1 MIELEDNVGDIV
13 GKAQRGLGIS
23 DSELAKKSGV
33 NADAV
38 RNARGGQADEATLRA
53 VAPVLNLDANALVDL
68 AQGKWKPDALE
79 NFEGL
84 AQFNTSYSGMLVNA
98 YLVWDPTTKN
108 ATAFDTG
115 ADSAVMLKL
124 ATKEN
129 LSIKLILL
137 THAHPDHV
145 ADLPRLREETGAEVF
160 APEREPIPGADKIE
174 EGKKFRIGKID
185 IEARLTWGH
194 SPGGMTFV
202 VSGLARPIAIV
213 GDSMFA
219 GSMGGGSVSYKD
231 AVQNNLAKILT
242 LPDETII
249 CPGHGPMTSVGEEK
263 KHNPFFAHKYRKWIS
278 DPMEWGAWA

>member
-38 RNARGGQADEATLRA
+38 RNARDGQADEATLRA

-98 YLVWDPTTKN
+98 YLVWDPTTKH

-160 APEREPIPGADKIE
+160 APEREPVPGAEKIE

-202 VSGLARPIAIV
+202 VNGLARPIAIV
-213 GDSMFA
+213 GDSLFA

-231 AVQNNLAKILT
+231 AVQNNFEKILT

-249 CPGHGPMTSVGEEK
+249 CPGHGPVTSVGEEK
-263 KHNPFFAHKYRKWIS
+263 KHNPFFAAKFRK
-278 DPMEWGAWA
+278 

>member
-23 DSELAKKSGV
+23 DSELANKAGV
-33 NADAV
+33 NAEAV
-38 RNARGGQADEATLRA
+38 RKARDGQADEATFRA
-53 VAPVLNLDANALVDL
+53 IAPVLDLDANALVDL
-68 AQGKWKPDALE
+68 AQGKWKPDKVE

-98 YLVWDPTTKN
+98 YLVWDPSAKH
-108 ATAFDTG
+108 AAAFDTG
-115 ADSAVMLKL
+115 ADCTGLLKL

-129 LSIKLILL
+129 LSIELILL
-137 THAHPDHV
+137 THAHSDHV

-160 APEREPIPGADKIE
+160 APEREPVPGAEKIE
-174 EGKKFRIGKID
+174 EGKKFRLGKID

-202 VSGLARPIAIV
+202 ATGFARPIAIV
-213 GDSMFA
+213 GDSLFA
-219 GSMGGGSVSYKD
+219 GSMGGGTVSYKD
-231 AVQNNLAKILT
+231 AVRNNLERVLT
-242 LPDETII
+242 LPDDTII

-263 KHNPFFAHKYRKWIS
+263 KHNPFFAGRFRK
-278 DPMEWGAWA
+278 